1 MKIIEIIFDIAF
13 VVLSIYMARVI
24 AKRERTLREPVKYMV
39 SYFRQSVN
47 GVGYGSCG
55 IDVRGGIK
63 SDKLE
68 EIVAHVRKQTGFP
81 DAFVMGFS
89 RYED

>member
-1 MKIIEIIFDIAF
+1 MTIINIVFEVAF
-13 VVLSIYMARVI
+13 LAMVIYMARVI
-24 AKRERTLREPVKYMV
+24 AKRERVLREPVKYMV
-39 SYFRQSVN
+39 SYLRMDGSRSS
-47 GVGYGSCG
+47 YGSIG

-63 SDKLE
+63 GKNFQE
-68 EIVAHVRKQTGFP
+68 VVEIVRKQSGFP